1 MKLIFYTNNS
11 SDAFFHLLVE
21 DLKMPIIDYENMVNI
36 FNKLT
41 TISSMNDTNILNE
54 AKEWLIYLYKLK
66 NPTSNY
72 QNDKEFLYYLRYS
85 KGSDNYLDSYKKILH
100 NINESILINIYGS
113 RKGYNIKEFK
123 VKDEGTYI
131 YISVLDS
138 NYSIIDYIR
147 VLYDFKNN
155 KIIEY
160 KRIEGA

>member
-1 MKLIFYTNNS
+1 
-11 SDAFFHLLVE
+11 
-21 DLKMPIIDYENMVNI
+21 
-36 FNKLT
+36 
-41 TISSMNDTNILNE
+41 
-54 AKEWLIYLYKLK
+54 
-66 NPTSNY
+66 
-72 QNDKEFLYYLRYS
+72 YS

-123 VKDEGTYI
+123 AKDEGTYI
-131 YISVLDS
+131 YISILDS